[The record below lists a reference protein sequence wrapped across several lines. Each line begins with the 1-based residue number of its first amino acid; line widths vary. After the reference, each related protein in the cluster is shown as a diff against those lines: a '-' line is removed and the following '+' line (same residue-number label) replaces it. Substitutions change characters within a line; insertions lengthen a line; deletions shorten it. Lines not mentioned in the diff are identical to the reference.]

1 MQAFSSHPSFTYLD
15 SLSTWRWRLL
25 LCLLFAV
32 AVAVLS
38 WGIWEPTGLT
48 GKDEYLLG
56 LRTPME
62 MMEKDVWL
70 VPFLDDMPRV
80 RKPPLLYWLG
90 RASFET
96 FGPSLFSARIV
107 TVFIAALLVLTAA
120 LTSVEVSRDR
130 LLGILTGVLLLSMF
144 GLATEARR
152 FMLDVPVA
160 TASVFSFYAFLRW
173 WRSAHSAW
181 LAVCAAT
188 LAAGFLFK
196 GPIVALVC
204 GGGILALWGSG
215 KLSLTALWGKK
226 GSLFLAAFLFAA
238 LAFPWFY
245 YVQNLY
251 PDVMAD
257 AYEKEMEARQLW
269 NISPKALFSLLL
281 LALPWSFAAL
291 VYGWT
296 QRHDKAIMRFALLWL
311 LATLLPF
318 FFILTFERYLIGSL
332 VPLAMICALGIR
344 QGIQL
349 PGWARHIGGGI
360 SLLFALLLTA
370 FAFWFE
376 RGGWPWALPVIAYF
390 VWAWWMQRGNAH
402 RIAAAMLLWL
412 VIVGVVFPR
421 FGVNDLPRDLPPALH
436 DRQVILFDGPQP
448 AMLPILA
455 QRVFYQTSRLR
466 DTDLASPDGRA
477 SVVFVR
483 TEDEL
488 PLRQQASA
496 LGFSLTP
503 AGSYRTLSSMGSGIR
518 FARQG
523 AGKEDWKVALAT
535 RDLGPLQ
542 SRVLIFEARRV
553 Q

>member
-1 MQAFSSHPSFTYLD
+1 MQYFPSHPLAAQLD
-15 SLSTWRWRLL
+15 ALSTWRWRLL
-25 LCLLFAV
+25 LCLLFAM
-32 AVAVLS
+32 AVGVLS

-70 VPFLDDMPRV
+70 VPFLDEMPRV

-90 RASFET
+90 RASFEM

-107 TVFIAALLVLTAA
+107 TVFFAALLVLTAT
-120 LTSVEVSRDR
+120 LTAVEISRDR
-130 LLGILTGVLLLSMF
+130 WLGILTGVLLLGMF

-160 TASVFSFYAFLRW
+160 TASAFSFFAFLRW
-173 WRSAHSAW
+173 WRSARPVW
-181 LAVCAAT
+181 LAVCAAA

-215 KLSLTALWGKK
+215 KLSLAALAEKWRG
-226 GSLFLAAFLFAA
+226 LILAALMFAA
-238 LAFPWFY
+238 LALPWFY

-251 PDVMAD
+251 PEVMAE

-296 QRHDKAIMRFALLWL
+296 QRHDKANMRFAVLWL
-311 LATLLPF
+311 FATLLPF

-332 VPLAMICALGIR
+332 PPLAMICALGMR

-349 PGWARHIGGGI
+349 PGWARHLGGGL

-370 FAFWFE
+370 FAFWFG
-376 RGGWPWALPVIAYF
+376 RGGWPWALPVIGYF
-390 VWAWWMQRGNAH
+390 VWAWWMQRGNEH
-402 RIAAAMLLWL
+402 RIAGAMLLWL

-421 FGVNDLPRDLPPALH
+421 FGVNDLPRDLPLALQGRH
-436 DRQVILFDGPQP
+436 VILFDGPQP

-455 QRVFYQTSRLR
+455 QRAFYQTSRLR
-466 DTDLASPDGRA
+466 EADLASPDGPA
-477 SVVFVR
+477 SVVLVR
-483 TEDEL
+483 AEDEL

-496 LGFSLTP
+496 LGFALTP
-503 AGSYRTLSSMGSGIR
+503 TGSYRTLSSMGSGIR
-518 FARQG
+518 FVRQG
-523 AGKEDWKVALAT
+523 AGKEDWKKALAT

-542 SRVLIFEARRV
+542 SRVLIFEAVRG